1 MKFLFRAIFVAVL
14 LAGVV
19 LAGVGSSGRVLA
31 GQVSVNLG
39 GVCVREGARD
49 KVAGKQVVCVLN
61 VKKQLRW
68 RLVKAKTVR
77 VVTGTTTSTSVVS
90 TTTVAPTTT
99 STSTTS
105 TSTTSTSTTSSSTSS
120 STSTTSSTTTSTST
134 SVLGGDRTAPVV
146 TLGRS
151 TGSAVVATL
160 TFTVTGNE
168 PIRCSTLSASE
179 GVDFRFTRISRI
191 NSIVQTAEDVC
202 TISVQSTAEPGDTNP
217 RESSLAAASTFSI
230 TDTAGNTQ
238 TVLSGSPQTIWV
250 LRIARPVISL
260 SATTET
266 VNLNVAMNGYTV
278 TSSGGTVASYSLTG
292 TLPAGVSFS
301 TTTGRITGTPTATQT
316 ATTYTI
322 TATNTSGSTTAT
334 FTLTVVRTC
343 ASGGEC
349 IVGNTGPG
357 GGIVFYVSA
366 ANFTST
372 GSDCNTTCK
381 YLEAAPA
388 DQSAGI
394 VWATT
399 TANCYAN
406 NSNTGNQ
413 NCQTNS
419 IYSGTG
425 QAEKFTASEAIGMGM
440 SNTVAIVARHD
451 AATPSVSKTLYAAG
465 LADSYS
471 VNGKTDWHLP
481 SRLELNQLCRYAG
494 NQTVDNAATSCGV
507 AVGAVKTGFETGRLW
522 NSSESALE
530 GASNTN
536 FWADGIRIY
545 GFWASIQKSNTIHV
559 RAVRA
564 FGPTG

>member
-1 MKFLFRAIFVAVL
+1 MKGLFRSTVRACL

-19 LAGVGSSGRVLA
+19 WVNSGFAV
-31 GQVSVNLG
+31 VSGTVAKPG
-39 GVCVREGARD
+39 GVCSKAGA
-49 KVAGKQVVCVLN
+49 
-61 VKKQLRW
+61 
-68 RLVKAKTVR
+68 
-77 VVTGTTTSTSVVS
+77 SVVS
-90 TTTVAPTTT
+90 QSVSLVCKKVASGKLVWRAVKASSVTPVANEVMTSSASVTTAPRVVSASSATGNAVITIADMSPDTGIYAVQWVSAGQGFNSYQMYRTT
-99 STSTTS
+99 SKTMTVPYLACTRSYTLRVFVMAADWLLADGHQTQNVTPHS
-105 TSTTSTSTTSSSTSS
+105 QTFDLTMPACVS
-120 STSTTSSTTTSTST
+120 
-134 SVLGGDRTAPVV
+134 TAPGV
-146 TLGRS
+146 TAL
-151 TGSAVVATL
+151 TCAT
-160 TFTVTGNE
+160 
-168 PIRCSTLSASE
+168 
-179 GVDFRFTRISRI
+179 
-191 NSIVQTAEDVC
+191 
-202 TISVQSTAEPGDTNP
+202 
-217 RESSLAAASTFSI
+217 
-230 TDTAGNTQ
+230 
-238 TVLSGSPQTIWV
+238 
-250 LRIARPVISL
+250 
-260 SATTET
+260 
-266 VNLNVAMNGYTV
+266 
-278 TSSGGTVASYSLTG
+278 GGT
-292 TLPAGVSFS
+292 
-301 TTTGRITGTPTATQT
+301 
-316 ATTYTI
+316 
-322 TATNTSGSTTAT
+322 
-334 FTLTVVRTC
+334 C
-343 ASGGEC
+343 D
-349 IVGNTGPG
+349 VGDTGPG
-357 GGIVFYVSA
+357 GGKVFYVSA
-366 ANFTST
+366 TNFTST
-372 GSDCNTTCK
+372 GSDCNTACK

-399 TANCYAN
+399 TTNCYAN

-522 NSSESALE
+522 NSSESALN